1 MRKTAIKSFQDM
13 VGTDVIVDLLAEF
26 RDYEKVKDPEKI
38 LGDSTITK
46 NYLNLQFEPYFATN
60 KAK

>member
-1 MRKTAIKSFQDM
+1 M